1 MIHGNKNIKLWDAS
15 ILWCSYNNNNK
26 KNCILFI
33 LEYVSP
39 YSYTSKIEIAFG
51 YFLTPWVV
59 VTYNFLKF

>member
-1 MIHGNKNIKLWDAS
+1 LWDAS